1 MATMR
6 PQTILLP
13 PRIDPMFIIDGN
25 GGSLVNGND
34 IGDGKHF
41 YCAKCMSVVAC
52 ACIRPGFSMCD
63 HDFCSSCVAMKL
75 PQNVARVKCTGESS
89 TESEK
94 YHGLTILRPET
105 VQLPSRI
112 DPMFITEG
120 NEGSLS
126 EGNEGLLSDSK
137 RFYCAKCMHVVP
149 CACMRYNFTMC
160 DHDFCSRCV
169 AMKLHQN
176 VARVKCT
183 GESSTASEEYRG
195 VTMLRPETVQVP
207 SRIDRMFITDGNEG
221 SPVDDITDGKRFFC
235 AKCMHVVPCACI
247 RSNFTMCDHDFCSR
261 CVAMKLRQN
270 IDCVKCTGE
279 SSTASEEYRG
289 VTMLRPETVQ
299 VPSRIDPMFI
309 TDGNEGSPVDDIT
322 DGKRFFCAKCMHVV
336 PCASIRS
343 NFTTCDHDFCS
354 RCVGLKLCQN
364 VPRVKCTVDN
374 STAAERYH
382 SMAMVRPETVSSRIG
397 PKFVTGGNEDSPLVD
412 SKDIGD
418 GKHFYCA
425 ECMHVVPCACIRSN
439 FRMCD
444 HEFCS
449 RCVAVKLGKN
459 IAHVGYS
466 EGGDGDD
473 DLFYCNICME
483 MVARTLKFSVNSCGH
498 VFCSSCITQYVA
510 AKLDNNVARV
520 ECPDPGCKGGVI
532 ELERCHDIISPD
544 VLDKWGFL
552 LCESA
557 LGTKRTYCPYRECSA
572 PLLADS
578 EAGAAAVTEAE
589 CPHCHRLF
597 CAQCAVPWHG
607 GISCNEFQK
616 LGLDERGPEDIL
628 LRHLVGREGWQ
639 RCPKCQMYVEKSE
652 GCNYIKC
659 RCGYSFCYR
668 CASKLSTLN
677 HFCNKCKR

>member
-6 PQTILLP
+6 PETILLP
-13 PRIDPMFIIDGN
+13 PRINPMFIIGGN

-52 ACIRPGFSMCD
+52 ACIRPCFSMCD

-75 PQNVARVKCTGESS
+75 PQNVAHVKCTGESS
-89 TESEK
+89 TVSEK
-94 YHGLTILRPET
+94 DRGVTILRPET
-105 VQLPSRI
+105 VQLPSCI
-112 DPMFITEG
+112 DPISITDG
-120 NEGSLS
+120 NEGSPV
-126 EGNEGLLSDSK
+126 NDISDSK

-149 CACMRYNFTMC
+149 CACMRYNFTTCDHDFCSRCVAMKLRQNVARVKCTGESSTASEEYRGVTMLRPETVQLPSRINPMFITDGNEGSPVNDISDSKRFYCAKCMHVVPCACTRYNFTMC

-183 GESSTASEEYRG
+183 GESSTVSEEYRG
-195 VTMLRPETVQVP
+195 VTMLQPEMVLV
-207 SRIDRMFITDGNEG
+207 SWRIAPLSITDGNED

-247 RSNFTMCDHDFCSR
+247 RSNFT
-261 CVAMKLRQN
+261 N
-270 IDCVKCTGE
+270 
-279 SSTASEEYRG
+279 
-289 VTMLRPETVQ
+289 
-299 VPSRIDPMFI
+299 
-309 TDGNEGSPVDDIT
+309 
-322 DGKRFFCAKCMHVV
+322 
-336 PCASIRS
+336 
-343 NFTTCDHDFCS
+343 CDHDFCS

-364 VPRVKCTVDN
+364 VPLVKCTVDN
-374 STAAERYH
+374 STVAERYH

-412 SKDIGD
+412 SNDIGD
-418 GKHFYCA
+418 
-425 ECMHVVPCACIRSN
+425 
-439 FRMCD
+439 
-444 HEFCS
+444 
-449 RCVAVKLGKN
+449 GKN

-466 EGGDGDD
+466 EGGEGDD

-520 ECPDPGCKGGVI
+520 ECPDPGCKGGVV
-532 ELERCHDIISPD
+532 ELERCHEIIPPD
-544 VLDKWGFL
+544 LLDKWGFL

-557 LGTKRTYCPYRECSA
+557 LGTKRIYCPYRECSA
-572 PLLADS
+572 PLVADS
-578 EAGAAAVTEAE
+578 EAGTAAVTEAE

-597 CAQCAVPWHG
+597 CVRCAVPWHG
-607 GISCNEFQK
+607 GITCTEFQK

-628 LRHLVGREGWQ
+628 LRRLVGREGWQ

-668 CASKLSTLN
+668 CASKLSALN